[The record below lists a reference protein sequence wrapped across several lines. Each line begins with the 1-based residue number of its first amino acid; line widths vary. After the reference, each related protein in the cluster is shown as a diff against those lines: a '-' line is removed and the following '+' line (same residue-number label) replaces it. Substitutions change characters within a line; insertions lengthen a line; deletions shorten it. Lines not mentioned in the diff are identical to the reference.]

1 MSQTCVVLS
10 EFCLVVIDFE
20 YYSNQTLSTSVSAVT
35 RLAPHR
41 GQESNAMTVSRI
53 AELGI
58 VGAGGGGFP
67 TASKLV
73 TRVPLVIANAAECEP
88 LLHKDKEL
96 LHHHAAPFLR
106 GMTTAMELVGASQGV
121 IGIKEKYHDII
132 ATLEQE
138 SPPSIRVA
146 PLPDVYPAGDEFILV
161 HLVTGRVIPP
171 GGLPKDVGALVANVE
186 TLMNIGLD
194 QPVTHK
200 YLTVAGAV
208 RSPITVRVPI
218 GITIGEV
225 IGAAG
230 GATIPDF
237 SVLLGG
243 VMMARPAAGL
253 DVSVTKTTGGIVVL
267 PSSHK
272 LIERHAAKWPQIARI
287 GRSACDQ
294 CRFCTEF
301 CPRYLI
307 GHPIQPHRAMQ
318 SLGFSLG
325 ANEMIAGTL
334 YCCECN
340 LCTMYACP
348 EDLDPKNVCVQSKPV
363 ARERGLFFTGSPES
377 VTAHPMADFR
387 RVPMRKLI
395 ARLGLSEF
403 NNVGPLISHD
413 FSPARVVLPLKQH
426 AGVPAIP
433 TIKNGHKVRTG
444 DVIAIPEEGK
454 LGARIHASIAGTVR
468 LTHDSVVIDA

>member
-1 MSQTCVVLS
+1 MTPEMGVRVGAARGGSQ
-10 EFCLVVIDFE
+10 
-20 YYSNQTLSTSVSAVT
+20 Q
-35 RLAPHR
+35 
-41 GQESNAMTVSRI
+41 MTIPRV

-67 TASKLV
+67 TATKLG

-96 LHHHAAPFLR
+96 LHHLSEPFLR
-106 GMTTAMELVGASQGV
+106 GMVAAMEMVGAPEGV

-132 ATLEQE
+132 AALEQQA
-138 SPPSIRVA
+138 PKGIRVA

-161 HLVTGRVIPP
+161 HMVTGRVIPP
-171 GGLPKDVGALVANVE
+171 GGLPKDVDALVCNVE

-208 RSPITVRVPI
+208 RTPVTLRVPI
-218 GITIGEV
+218 GVSIGEV
-225 IGAAG
+225 IAAAG
-230 GATIPDF
+230 GATVDDF

-243 VMMARPAAGL
+243 VMMAKPAAGL
-253 DVSVTKTTGGIVVL
+253 DVPVTKTTGGIVVL

-272 LIERHAAKWPQIARI
+272 LIGRHAAKWPQIARI

-301 CPRYLI
+301 CPRYLL

-318 SLGFSLG
+318 SLGFSTSP
-325 ANEMIAGTL
+325 AAIIAGTL

-348 EDLDPKNVCVQSKPV
+348 EDLDPKTVCAESKPA
-363 ARERGLFFTGSPES
+363 ARENGLFFTGTPES
-377 VTAHPMADFR
+377 VIPNPMGEFR
-387 RVPMRKLI
+387 RVPMARLI
-395 ARLGLSEF
+395 SRLGLSEF
-403 NNVGPLISHD
+403 SNVGPLSHHE
-413 FSPARVVLPLKQH
+413 FSPARVLLPLKQH
-426 AGVPAIP
+426 AGLPSVPVV
-433 TIKNGHKVRTG
+433 KTG
-444 DVIAIPEEGK
+444 DRVRPGDVLAVPQEGK
-454 LGARIHASIAGTVR
+454 LGARIHASIAGVAR
-468 LTHDSVVIDA
+468 LTHDAVVLDA